1 MDLRQ
6 FELDHQKAEYTPRV
20 RRQFAIRFLSKL
32 TDHPELSEKDWQDI
46 ISIGEQV
53 YYTTF
58 TDDSDYM
65 PGAMDF
71 SALDKHPIELR
82 MELLDYFHSRG
93 NWIVRLHV
101 RDYRNK
107 PSIKPNTV
115 FERR

>member
-6 FELDHQKAEYTPRV
+6 FELDPQKVEYTPRV
-20 RRQFAIRFLSKL
+20 RRQFAISFLSRLK
-32 TDHPELSEKDWQDI
+32 DQPGLSEEDWHDL

-71 SALDKHPIELR
+71 SALDNQPSESR
-82 MELLDYFHSRG
+82 RELLDYFHSHG

-107 PSIKPNTV
+107 QGIKSNAV